1 MKHVQ
6 TLAAALL
13 LALIAAPLAVHAGT
27 LGGISGVVTDAK
39 TGAPVAGAH
48 LTITSGAQAATATTD
63 SRGHYTVF
71 TLQPDDYT
79 ITAEKHGYEST
90 ALGGCSV
97 FADQTQIYDL
107 KLSPASTENR

>member
-1 MKHVQ
+1 
-6 TLAAALL
+6 L

-39 TGAPVAGAH
+39 TGTPVVGAH
-48 LTITSGAQAATATTD
+48 LTLTSGSQAATATTD
-63 SRGHYTVF
+63 ARGHYTVF

-79 ITAEKHGYEST
+79 ITAEKDGYEST
-90 ALGGCSV
+90 ALGGCTV

-107 KLSPASTENR
+107 KLTPASTENR